1 MKLSNHE
8 HLPAWDQM
16 THSDKVRILAAEYLL
31 GWKWYPASKN
41 SQQCILAPTPEDV
54 DLVRYGEHIASL
66 VPKMDID
73 TAEAVLKTIGI
84 DEPLEH
90 IDTGA
95 IWRVD
100 GFHDEYKNMCDVF
113 FLTREQAVAYVEKE
127 LGECEWFE
135 KHDTCWTARTGPDG
149 VYIDIYKVPLGEKV

>member
-90 IDTGA
+90 IASQDTVYRLEIIDGHDTIPDAYYRSLDRAIAAVEAEYGA
-95 IWRVD
+95 V
-100 GFHDEYKNMCDVF
+100 
-113 FLTREQAVAYVEKE
+113 
-127 LGECEWFE
+127 EWFIGE
-135 KHDTCWTARTGPDG
+135 YYQSTRIARECDAINISI
-149 VYIDIYKVPLGEKV
+149 VKQEVL